1 MGKSKVGLMT
11 LCNDIRIYPTDEFE
25 NSIRTKLVHSYLYN
39 DVGLLLTAPSTTMR
53 NGMCDAQAQ
62 AQSHWGCVIQKQSA
76 ESWSGTVIHGLTVH
90 HGSTVHLCLSSSSP
104 CTASFTVIIFASNNS
119 RYKDHS
125 IKIWCFWVSSL
136 EL

>member
-1 MGKSKVGLMT
+1 MGKSKVVLMT

-62 AQSHWGCVIQKQSA
+62 SQSHWGCVIQKQSA
-76 ESWSGTVIHGLTVH
+76 ESWSGTPLINPACSIYGRWFNP
-90 HGSTVHLCLSSSSP
+90 CLAP
-104 CTASFTVIIFASNNS
+104 PH
-119 RYKDHS
+119 D
-125 IKIWCFWVSSL
+125 
-136 EL
+136 